1 MFPGYL
7 IPIHELHQ
15 AHSSSEIFS
24 ENPEHAL
31 PVLHAA
37 STQVEQQCDIHS
49 FMMHQSQATFIP
61 ILNLPP
67 PPQVF
72 YERDRVLSR
81 VSSRSSFSARAGS
94 SSEDNQ
100 FSLQRPK
107 KGNSEDEVR
116 TLYITGLPHD
126 VKHREIKN
134 LFQHIPEFE
143 GAVIKS
149 SHGHVNPI
157 AFATFSTVEAASSAK
172 LEYSGYQMESDNADL
187 KLKIDFAKSNTKN
200 RGHLYPRFDHERV
213 LPALEMTPALPCGTP
228 VYPGHLPPPVLQP
241 VFTSH
246 ISNVE
251 RGVQISQLEKIFS
264 CFPGITI
271 ATRYP
276 FTNKADCVCIQSHD
290 PFALQFV
297 ADTINGKTVVDN
309 FEIGVAPGLKVHE
322 AKWN

>member
-15 AHSSSEIFS
+15 AHSSSEIFT

-37 STQVEQQCDIHS
+37 STQVEQQCHIHS

-72 YERDRVLSR
+72 YERDMVLSR

-94 SSEDNQ
+94 SSEDDP

-107 KGNSEDEVR
+107 KGNSEVEKETLFCKNCRWINWSRFQHLIYRIFQDEVR

-134 LFQHIPEFE
+134 LFQHIP
-143 GAVIKS
+143 G
-149 SHGHVNPI
+149 NY
-157 AFATFSTVEAASSAK
+157 STYLDS
-172 LEYSGYQMESDNADL
+172 
-187 KLKIDFAKSNTKN
+187 
-200 RGHLYPRFDHERV
+200 V
-213 LPALEMTPALPCGTP
+213 LI
-228 VYPGHLPPPVLQP
+228 Y
-241 VFTSH
+241 F
-246 ISNVE
+246 
-251 RGVQISQLEKIFS
+251 
-264 CFPGITI
+264 
-271 ATRYP
+271 
-276 FTNKADCVCIQSHD
+276 
-290 PFALQFV
+290 
-297 ADTINGKTVVDN
+297 
-309 FEIGVAPGLKVHE
+309 
-322 AKWN
+322 